1 MHSHTEIPVA
11 SMTVSCYLLNS
22 VLGSEGSAVKLLAE
36 LYLFDE
42 AAAVE
47 VERCFAFVCRRERFW
62 NIFIAE

>member
-36 LYLFDE
+36 LSLFDE

-47 VERCFAFVCRRERFW
+47 VERCFAFVCRR
-62 NIFIAE
+62 